1 MTQTLIPEIQWNH
14 KKQIIKLK
22 KKGIINLCI
31 FKMKNGL
38 SHIVIVI
45 VIIFKMKNN

>member
-1 MTQTLIPEIQWNH
+1 MTQTLITEIQWNH

-45 VIIFKMKNN
+45 IFKMKNN